1 MFTLLLKIPFNGVFI
16 FLYQKYKWGLLS
28 KKKINK
34 INVVFYLLNNLK
46 KNFSPIH
53 LGDSS

>member
-16 FLYQKYKWGLLS
+16 FLYQKNKWGLLS
-28 KKKINK
+28 KKNK

>member
-1 MFTLLLKIPFNGVFI
+1 MEYLFFCTKRINGDYF
-16 FLYQKYKWGLLS
+16 QKK
-28 KKKINK
+28 NK